1 MLRALTIAP
10 LPVTLVIASFLC
22 PTELSL
28 FLDGLRLPPHR
39 IALLVLFP
47 FALFRLAFSRTTRLQ
62 GFDLVFLAF
71 NIWTVAVFIHHS
83 GTPDGL
89 VYGGSLALESLG
101 AYLVA
106 RVYVR
111 DEATLIASLKV
122 LLLAICA
129 AALIALP
136 ETLLGQNFAHDL
148 LRSLT
153 GYEYPVAV
161 QTRLGLTRAY
171 STFDH
176 PIHYGTFCAGL
187 LTLLLYTERRLIR
200 RRSRAAV
207 VSAATFLG
215 LSSAPM
221 LCLALQFAM
230 MAWDWMTRGLRSRTL
245 ITLTLIAGLF
255 IGISLV
261 SNRGPF
267 GLIATGLTLD
277 SWTGYYRMQI
287 WIHGLE
293 NVWANPWTGIGLA
306 DWQRPWWMVS
316 DTVDAFWLVI
326 AMREGIPAFLLLTL
340 AIAMLVTAAVM
351 QTVSRGDT
359 DIHRLLRGW
368 LISLIALCLVGATVH
383 YWNVLYAYFFFFL
396 GLGGF
401 LADPAKRK
409 AKRLALKP
417 KSKARI
423 RRPARRPRRPLPE
436 EVWT

>member
-28 FLDGLRLPPHR
+28 FVGGLRLPPHR
-39 IALLVLFP
+39 IVLLILFP
-47 FALFRLAFSRTTRLQ
+47 LALYRLLASRKTRLQ
-62 GFDLVFLAF
+62 GFDLAFFAF
-71 NIWTVAVFIHHS
+71 NIWTLAIFTHHL
-83 GTPDGL
+83 GGADGL

-106 RVYVR
+106 RAYVR
-111 DEATLIASLKV
+111 DRSMLVESLKV
-122 LLLAICA
+122 MLLAVCT

-136 ETLLGQNFAHDL
+136 ETLLAQNFAHDI
-148 LRSLT
+148 LRQLT
-153 GYEYPVAV
+153 GYEHPVAV
-161 QTRLGLTRAY
+161 QHRLGLTRAY

-187 LTLLLYTERRLIR
+187 LTLLVYAERRRMR
-200 RRSRAAV
+200 RHGRAALLTG
-207 VSAATFLG
+207 ATFLG
-215 LSSAPM
+215 VSSAPM

-230 MAWDWMTRGLRSRTL
+230 MAWDWLTRGLRSRTL
-245 ITLTLIAGLF
+245 ITCTLIAGLF

-261 SNRGPF
+261 SSRGPF
-267 GLIATGLTLD
+267 GLVATGLTLD
-277 SWTGYYRMQI
+277 SWTGYYRLQI

-326 AMREGIPAFLLLTL
+326 AMREGIPGFLLLAL
-340 AIAMLVTAAVM
+340 AIAMLASAV
-351 QTVSRGDT
+351 VSRSVRSASIDT
-359 DIHRLLRGW
+359 RYIMRGW
-368 LISLIALCLVGATVH
+368 MISLIALCLVGATVH

-396 GLGGF
+396 GLGGL
-401 LADPAKRK
+401 LADPPQSSSDRIARK
-409 AKRLALKP
+409 AKA
-417 KSKARI
+417 AR
-423 RRPARRPRRPLPE
+423 RSRPARRPPRPIPE
-436 EVWT
+436 GTWA